1 MNLGKSK
8 KNAHIQAFFLFWK
21 RNHIL
26 IEFLPMGANA
36 RLLVQID
43 THGCKSKVA
52 VEKYPIL
59 RKDSAVDTILRLL
72 YEKTA
77 GVHSCRNK

>member
-1 MNLGKSK
+1 MFNEKYGVR
-8 KNAHIQAFFLFWK
+8 ICTIWK

-43 THGCKSKVA
+43 TYGCKSRGAVA
-52 VEKYPIL
+52 RHPIL

>member
-1 MNLGKSK
+1 
-8 KNAHIQAFFLFWK
+8 
-21 RNHIL
+21 
-26 IEFLPMGANA
+26 MGANA

-77 GVHSCRNK
+77 GVYPCRNK